1 MQCPT
6 TIYKFT
12 RHRWIF
18 GKDTSFGSLQISI
31 SISSHNEG
39 EEQIGEAQQQEPLW
53 DNKYDHSRAARLDH
67 DHHIIRP

>member
-1 MQCPT
+1 MAEIHHHTSFYLGNMQCPT

-18 GKDTSFGSLQISI
+18 GKDTSFGSLQINI

-39 EEQIGEAQQQEPLW
+39 EEQNGEAQQEL
-53 DNKYDHSRAARLDH
+53 L
-67 DHHIIRP
+67 